1 MAANVEKEIVVR
13 AKRIIDLAH
22 EVSQSLPDVPIPLTP
37 EQTQAFLTIALAA
50 GREDGFIDYRGYKPL
65 LPDHMSSDLL
75 TLDHY
80 KTPLSLILVGP
91 TDVIRSLSPTV
102 HSVGLATMVDV
113 PLAENR
119 VTEIRFAFNGT
130 LKSIRERYIEQPGY
144 SLPGT
149 QSFVISPDGTIDT
162 PSLWQQDMLR
172 RQSLAFSMVFIESS
186 LAELRGQMRGID
198 VYLLPEIPSVA

>member
-1 MAANVEKEIVVR
+1 MAANVEEEVVTR
-13 AKRIIDLAH
+13 AKKIVYAAH

-50 GREDGFIDYRGYKPL
+50 GREEGFIDYRGFSQL
-65 LPDHMSSDLL
+65 LPGDMSSVLL

-113 PLAENR
+113 PFDVNR
-119 VTEIRFAFNGT
+119 VTEIRFAFDGS
-130 LKSIRERYIEQPGY
+130 LKSIRERYIGQPGL

-162 PSLWQQDMLR
+162 PPLWQQDMLR
-172 RQSLAFSMVFIESS
+172 RQSPVFSMVFFESS
-186 LAELRGQMRGID
+186 LAELRGQMKGMD
-198 VYLLPEIPSVA
+198 VYLLPETPSVA